1 LALLVLQDAAI
12 THQRATCGDRFD
24 GGKGVTRFCAAWW
37 CRSVVSKSKY
47 FVVKPLIGSVGMDFF
62 QRLVEGG
69 EQLRVVARE
78 GDAPRPD
85 CRIDWGGPVN
95 SIATRRPFKSGQAAP
110 IGQH

>member
-1 LALLVLQDAAI
+1 
-12 THQRATCGDRFD
+12 
-24 GGKGVTRFCAAWW
+24 
-37 CRSVVSKSKY
+37 
-47 FVVKPLIGSVGMDFF
+47 MDFF